1 MRLPLYLALLIA
13 LSPVSVLADEPEYLN
28 DRAIRGA
35 IEKQGRTLA
44 DAGKTIENATLQE
57 RVKADFT
64 YDAKPP
70 AAFELTED
78 GQDLYGTV
86 DDGVLVISRLY
97 LCGKCEK
104 LHANNASGFAI
115 SKDGLAVTNHHV
127 MQNDDEKTQTFVAM
141 TRSGKVYPI
150 VEVLAASD
158 RHDLALIRLDVG
170 DEQLTPLPI
179 ARTAEVGEDVHVVS
193 HPSGRFYEYSKGHI
207 GRFLI
212 SPRNKNTKRISVTS
226 DYGGGS
232 SGGPIF
238 NDRGQVVA
246 VVSEAVVVPDKKIV
260 FYDAVPYE
268 AILGLFEGTKQA
280 RE

>member
-1 MRLPLYLALLIA
+1 MRLPLIFVLLIA

-35 IEKQGRTLA
+35 IEKQGRALA
-44 DAGKTIENATLQE
+44 DAGKTIANATLQE

-78 GQDLYGTV
+78 GQDLYDTV
-86 DDGVLVISRLY
+86 DDGVLVIARLY

-115 SKDGLAVTNHHV
+115 SKDGLVVTNHHV

-158 RHDLALIRLDVG
+158 KHDLALIRLEVG

-179 ARTAEVGEDVHVVS
+179 ARTAAVGEDVHVVS

-268 AILGLFEGTKQA
+268 AILGLFEPTKQA